1 MDGQSTGTENLTVN
15 DMVRMLSQGRSFAA
29 LLLTLLIAAPA
40 LAAQQV
46 GTIEGTVR
54 ATGNSA
60 PLSDVAVFVQGTT
73 RGAMTDAQGRFR
85 ILAVPSGDRVVM
97 AQLIGRA
104 RGSQPVHVGADSTA
118 QIDFSLAEVAA
129 VIAPTVVSATRE
141 VQRRT
146 DQSTTI
152 DVLEGAAIREVRAAH
167 PSGIMQRLPGVH
179 ATQLSG
185 EGLSMAIRQPITTK
199 PMYLYLE
206 DGVPTRST
214 GFFNHNALYEVN
226 LPQSGGL
233 EVLKGPGTA
242 MYGSDAIGG
251 VVNVLTRAAP
261 VAPTLDATVEGGT
274 FGYARM
280 LATGGFTK
288 GTNGLRADL
297 NLTRADGWR
306 DDGGFKRQS
315 ATVRWDGAFGGFTTK
330 TVLAGANINQSEAA
344 SLTQAQFD
352 TREEINPSPIA
363 YRKVQALRYSTQI
376 EKDNGKSLFSLTPYA
391 RHNVLDIMPSWQ
403 LTFNQQIW
411 DTRNN
416 SVGMLAKYRRDF
428 DPMRTRVIV
437 GADLDYSPGSF
448 LANKITSTPTGGIY
462 TSYTTGEKQYD
473 YDVTYRQASPYI
485 HTEFSPV
492 SRLRVDA
499 GVRYDASGYVYDTK
513 LDPIS
518 TGRWRRPA
526 DTTVNYTRLSPK
538 VGATLDLTRS
548 VNLYASYR
556 EGFRAPGQSQLFQQG
571 SNTASTVGLK
581 PVTARSAEGGARGQ
595 LGGRFIYSASVY
607 DMHIQNDILTIL
619 DAQGAQTT
627 SNAGETRHRG
637 VELSAGAMLT
647 SELRFDAAYSTS
659 KQTYEEWT
667 IPVSGKNVSYAG
679 KTIETSPHTL
689 ANLLLTYTPNVLNG
703 GRFAVEWS
711 KTGRYYGDPE
721 NTQTYEGFDLWALH
735 GNYMI
740 RNLGEFFVRVTN
752 LTNEKYAEVATYNAF
767 NKWQYTP
774 GTPRSVFAGLRY
786 NWQK

>member
-1 MDGQSTGTENLTVN
+1 MKR
-15 DMVRMLSQGRSFAA
+15 MVSQARRFYPAVMMVLLAA
-29 LLLTLLIAAPA
+29 SP
-40 LAAQQV
+40 LAAQDA
-46 GTIEGTVR
+46 GRIEGTVR
-54 ATGNSA
+54 ATRSGA
-60 PLSDVAVFVQGTT
+60 PLSDVTVFVQGTT
-73 RGAMTDAQGRFR
+73 RGGVTDEQGRFR
-85 ILAVPSGDRVVM
+85 ILAVPPGDRVVM

-104 RGSQPVHVGADSTA
+104 RGTQTVHVAADSVA
-118 QIDFSLAEVAA
+118 RVEFSLTEVAA

-141 VQRRT
+141 LQRRT

-152 DVLEGAAIREVRAAH
+152 DALDGAAIREVRAAH

-261 VAPTLDATVEGGT
+261 LTPTLDATMEGGT
-274 FGYARM
+274 FGYARL

-288 GTNGLRADL
+288 GTNGVRADL
-297 NLTRADGWR
+297 NVTRSDGWR
-306 DDGGFKRQS
+306 DEGGFKRQS
-315 ATVRWDGAFGGFTTK
+315 ATVRWDGALGGFTTK
-330 TVLAGANINQSEAA
+330 TVIAGSNIDQSEAA

-352 TREEINPSPIA
+352 TRQEINPSPIA
-363 YRKVQALRYSTQI
+363 YRTVQALRLSTAI
-376 EKDNGKSLFSLTPYA
+376 EKDNGRSLISLTPYA

-416 SVGMLAKYRRDF
+416 SVGMLMKYRRDF

-437 GADLDYSPGSF
+437 GADVDYSPGSF
-448 LANKITSTPTGGIY
+448 VANKITSTPTGGIY
-462 TSYTTGEKQYD
+462 TTYTTGEKQYD

-485 HTEFSPV
+485 HTEVSPA
-492 SRLRVDA
+492 SRLRLDA

-513 LDPIS
+513 LDPIA

-538 VGATLDLTRS
+538 VGATLDLSRN

-581 PVTARSAEGGARGQ
+581 PVTAKSLEGGVRGQ
-595 LGGRFIYSASVY
+595 MAGRFIYSMSVY

-637 VELSAGAMLT
+637 VELGAGAMIT
-647 SELRFDAAYSTS
+647 SELRLDAAYSTS

-679 KTIETSPHTL
+679 KTIETAPHTL
-689 ANLLLTYTPNVLNG
+689 ANLLLSYSPNVLNG
-703 GRFAVEWS
+703 GRLAVEWS
-711 KTGRYYGDPE
+711 KTGSYYGDPE
-721 NTQTYEGFDLWALH
+721 NTQTYEGFDLFSLH

-740 RNLGEFFVRVTN
+740 RNIGELFVRVTN
-752 LTNEKYAEVATYNAF
+752 VTNEKYAEVATYNAF

-774 GTPRSVFAGLRY
+774 GTPRSVFAGLRS
-786 NWQK
+786 NWQR

>member
-1 MDGQSTGTENLTVN
+1 LSSGWGTV
-15 DMVRMLSQGRSFAA
+15 AA
-29 LLLTLLIAAPA
+29 VAVVLLAAPR
-40 LAAQQV
+40 LEAQEV
-46 GTIEGTVR
+46 GTIQGTVR
-54 ATGNSA
+54 AAGSGT
-60 PLSDVAVFVQGTT
+60 PLGDVTVAVQGTT

-85 ILAVPSGDRVVM
+85 IVAVPVGERNVF
-97 AQLIGRA
+97 AQVIGRA
-104 RGSQPVHVGADSTA
+104 RAVQAIHVAVDTVA
-118 QIDFSLAEVAA
+118 QAEFSLTEVAA
-129 VIAPTVVSATRE
+129 VIAPMVVSATRE

-152 DVLEGAAIREVRAAH
+152 DALEGAAIREVRAAH

-251 VVNVLTRAAP
+251 VVNVLTRPAP
-261 VAPTLDATVEGGT
+261 VTPTLDATVEGGQ
-274 FGYARM
+274 FGYARL
-280 LATGGFTK
+280 LATGGFTS
-288 GTNGLRADL
+288 GANGIRADV
-297 NLTRADGWR
+297 NVTRSDGWR
-306 DDGGFKRQS
+306 DEGGFKRQS
-315 ATVRWDGAFGGFTTK
+315 GTIRWDGAFAGFTTK
-330 TVLAGANINQSEAA
+330 TVLAGSNIDQSEAA

-352 TREEINPSPIA
+352 TRQETNPSPIA
-363 YRKVQALRYSTQI
+363 YRKVQALRFSTAI
-376 EKDNGKSLFSLTPYA
+376 EKDNGRSLLSLTPYA

-416 SVGMLAKYRRDF
+416 SAGILAKYRRDF

-448 LANKITSTPTGGIY
+448 VAHKITSTATGGIFQ
-462 TSYTTGEKQYD
+462 TYTTGEKQYD
-473 YDVTYRQASPYI
+473 YDVTYRQASPYV
-485 HTEFSPV
+485 HTELSPIH
-492 SRLRVDA
+492 RLRLDA

-513 LDPIS
+513 LDPIAS
-518 TGRWRRPA
+518 GRWRRPA

-538 VGATLDLTRS
+538 LGATYDVSRS
-548 VNLYASYR
+548 LNLFASYR

-571 SNTASTVGLK
+571 SNTASTVSLR
-581 PVTARSAEGGARGQ
+581 PVTAKSLEGGTRGQ
-595 LGGRFIYSASVY
+595 IDGRFIYSVSVY

-647 SELRFDAAYSTS
+647 SQLRFDAAYSTS

-667 IPVSGKNVSYAG
+667 IPVSGTNVSYAG
-679 KTIETSPHTL
+679 KTIETAPHTL
-689 ANLLLTYTPNVLNG
+689 TNLLVTYSPNVLNG
-703 GRFAVEWS
+703 GRLAAEWS
-711 KTGRYYGDPE
+711 MTGRYYADPE
-721 NTQTYEGFDLWALH
+721 NTQTYDGFDLVTLH

-740 RNLGEFFVRVTN
+740 RNLGELFVRVTN
-752 LTNEKYAEVATYNAF
+752 VTNEKYAEVATYNAF

>member
-1 MDGQSTGTENLTVN
+1 MK
-15 DMVRMLSQGRSFAA
+15 RMLSQAS
-29 LLLTLLIAAPA
+29 LLLLLAAPT
-40 LAAQQV
+40 LAAQET

-54 ATGNSA
+54 ATGSGA

-73 RGAMTDAQGRFR
+73 RGAMTDAQGKFR
-85 ILAVPSGDRVVM
+85 ILAVPPGDRVVM
-97 AQLIGRA
+97 AQRIGRA
-104 RGSQPVHVGADSTA
+104 RATETVHVAADSLA
-118 QIDFSLAEVAA
+118 RVDFSLTEVAA

-152 DVLEGAAIREVRAAH
+152 DVLEGASIREVRAAH

-251 VVNVLTRAAP
+251 VVNVLTRPAP
-261 VAPTLDATVEGGT
+261 VTPTLDATVEGGNY
-274 FGYARM
+274 GYARM
-280 LATGGFTK
+280 LATAGFTK
-288 GTNGLRADL
+288 GANGLRADL
-297 NLTRADGWR
+297 NLTRSDGWR
-306 DDGGFKRQS
+306 DEGGFKRQS
-315 ATVRWDGAFGGFTTK
+315 ATIRWDGAIGGFTTK
-330 TVLAGANINQSEAA
+330 TVLAGANIDQSEAGA
-344 SLTQAQFD
+344 LTQAQFD
-352 TREEINPSPIA
+352 TRQEINPSPIA

-376 EKDNGKSLFSLTPYA
+376 EKDNGRSLFSLTPYA

-416 SVGMLAKYRRDF
+416 SVGLLAKYRRDF

-437 GADLDYSPGSF
+437 GADLDFSPGSF
-448 LANKITSTPTGGIY
+448 VANKITSTPAGGVY
-462 TSYTTGEKQYD
+462 TTYTTGEKQYD

-492 SRLRVDA
+492 RRLRLDA

-513 LDPIS
+513 LDPIA

-526 DTTVNYTRLSPK
+526 DTTVSYTRVSPK
-538 VGATLDLTRS
+538 LGATLDLTRN

-556 EGFRAPGQSQLFQQG
+556 EGFRAPGQNQLFQQG
-571 SNTASTVGLK
+571 SNAASTVGLK
-581 PVTARSAEGGARGQ
+581 PVTAKSFEGGARGQ
-595 LGGRFIYSASVY
+595 FAGRFIYSMSIY
-607 DMHIQNDILTIL
+607 DMHIENDILTIL

-637 VELSAGAMLT
+637 VELSAGTMLT
-647 SELRFDAAYSTS
+647 SQLRFDAAYSTS

-679 KTIETSPHTL
+679 KTIETAPHTL
-689 ANLLLTYTPNVLNG
+689 ANLLLTYSPNVLNG

-711 KTGRYYGDPE
+711 KTGSYYADPE
-721 NTQTYEGFDLWALH
+721 NTQTYEGFDLLTLH

-740 RNLGEFFVRVTN
+740 RNLGELFVRVTN

>member
-1 MDGQSTGTENLTVN
+1 MNRT
-15 DMVRMLSQGRSFAA
+15 LSFGRGIAAAVA
-29 LLLTLLIAAPA
+29 LLLSASA
-40 LAAQQV
+40 LGAQDA

-54 ATGNSA
+54 ATGSGA
-60 PLSDVAVFVQGTT
+60 PLSDVVVMVQGTT
-73 RGAMTDAQGRFR
+73 RGSMTDAQGKFR
-85 ILAVPSGDRVVM
+85 IAAVPAGDRVVLT
-97 AQLIGRA
+97 QIIGRE
-104 RGSQPVHVGADSTA
+104 RGSQAVRVTADSVTRVE
-118 QIDFSLAEVAA
+118 FSLAEVAA

-146 DQSTTI
+146 DQSSTI
-152 DVLEGAAIREVRAAH
+152 DVLDGSSIREVRAAH
-167 PSGIMQRLPGVH
+167 PAGIMQRLPGVH

-261 VAPTLDATVEGGT
+261 VTPTLDATVEGGQ
-274 FGYARM
+274 FGYARV

-288 GTNGLRADL
+288 GVNGVRADL
-297 NLTRADGWR
+297 NVTRSDGWR
-306 DDGGFKRQS
+306 DEGGFKRQS
-315 ATVRWDGAFGGFTTK
+315 GTIRWDGAFGGFTTK
-330 TVLAGANINQSEAA
+330 TVLAGSNIDQSEAA

-352 TREEINPSPIA
+352 TRQEINPSPIA
-363 YRKVQALRYSTQI
+363 YRRVQALRFSTAV
-376 EKDNGKSLFSLTPYA
+376 EKDNGRSLLSLTPYA
-391 RHNVLDIMPSWQ
+391 RHNVLEIMPSWQ
-403 LTFNQQIW
+403 LTFNQQTW

-416 SVGMLAKYRRDF
+416 SVGMLAKYRYDF

-448 LANKITSTPTGGIY
+448 VANRITATASNGIFSTY
-462 TSYTTGEKQYD
+462 STGEKQYE
-473 YDVTYRQASPYI
+473 YDVTYRQASPYL
-485 HTEFSPV
+485 HTEFSPIR
-492 SRLRVDA
+492 RLRLDA

-513 LDPIS
+513 LDPIQ

-538 VGATLDLTRS
+538 LGATYDVARGLN
-548 VNLYASYR
+548 VFASYR
-556 EGFRAPGQSQLFQQG
+556 EGFRAPGQSQLFQQN
-571 SNTASTVGLK
+571 SNVQSTVGLK
-581 PVTARSAEGGARGQ
+581 PVTAKSLEGGMRGQ
-595 LGGRFIYSASVY
+595 VAGRFIYSMSVY

-619 DAQGAQTT
+619 DAQGSQST

-637 VELSAGAMLT
+637 VELSAGTMLT
-647 SELRFDAAYSTS
+647 SQLRFDAAYSTS
-659 KQTYEEWT
+659 KQTYEEWV

-679 KTIETSPHTL
+679 NTIETAPHTL
-689 ANLLLTYTPNVLNG
+689 TNLLLSYSPTLLNG
-703 GRFAVEWS
+703 GRVAAEWS
-711 KTGRYYGDPE
+711 QTGKYYGDPE
-721 NTQTYEGFDLWALH
+721 NTQSYDGFDVVTLH

-752 LTNEKYAEVATYNAF
+752 VTNEKYAEVATYNAF

>member
-1 MDGQSTGTENLTVN
+1 MTRNSFFGRGIGTAV
-15 DMVRMLSQGRSFAA
+15 VAML
-29 LLLTLLIAAPA
+29 
-40 LAAQQV
+40 LAASTVHAQDA

-54 ATGNSA
+54 ATGSGA
-60 PLSDVAVFVQGTT
+60 PLSDVVVSVQGTT

-85 ILAVPSGDRVVM
+85 IVAVPTGERVVM
-97 AQLIGRA
+97 AQLVGRD
-104 RGSQPVHVGADSTA
+104 RGALTIRVTADSTA
-118 QIDFSLAEVAA
+118 RADFSLTEVAA

-146 DQSTTI
+146 DQSSTI

-167 PSGIMQRLPGVH
+167 PSGILQRLPGVH

-242 MYGSDAIGG
+242 LYGSDAIGG

-261 VAPTLDATVEGGT
+261 VTPTLDATVEGGT
-274 FGYARM
+274 YGYARV

-288 GTNGLRADL
+288 GVNGVRADL
-297 NLTRADGWR
+297 NVTRSDGWR
-306 DDGGFKRQS
+306 DEAQYERQS
-315 ATVRWDGAFGGFTTK
+315 GTIRWDGAFGAFTTK
-330 TVLAGANINQSEAA
+330 TVLAGSNIDQAEGGA
-344 SLTQAQFD
+344 LTQAQFD
-352 TREEINPSPIA
+352 ARPEINPTPIA
-363 YRKVQALRYSTQI
+363 FRKVQALRFSTAI
-376 EKDNGKSLFSLTPYA
+376 EKDNGRSLLSLTPYA
-391 RHNVLDIMPSWQ
+391 RHNVLEIMPYWQ

-416 SVGMLAKYRRDF
+416 SVGFLAKYRYDF
-428 DPMRTRVIV
+428 APMRTRVIV
-437 GADLDYSPGSF
+437 GADVDYSPGTF
-448 LANKITSTPTGGIY
+448 VANRITSAASGGIFSQF
-462 TSYTTGEKQYD
+462 TSGEKQYD
-473 YDVTYRQASPYI
+473 YEVTYRQASPYV
-485 HTEFSPV
+485 HTEFSPIR
-492 SRLRVDA
+492 RLRLDA

-513 LDPIS
+513 LDPLV

-538 VGATLDLTRS
+538 LGATYDVGRGL
-548 VNLYASYR
+548 NLFASYR
-556 EGFRAPGQSQLFQQG
+556 EGFRAPGQNQLFQQN
-571 SNTASTVGLK
+571 SNVQSTVGLK
-581 PVTARSAEGGARGQ
+581 PVTAKSLEGGTRGQ
-595 LGGRFIYSASVY
+595 VAGRLIYSLSVY
-607 DMHIQNDILTIL
+607 DMRLQNDILSIL
-619 DAQGAQTT
+619 DAQGAQST

-637 VELSAGAMLT
+637 VEVSAGAMLL
-647 SELRFDAAYSTS
+647 SNVRFDAAYSTS
-659 KQTYEEWT
+659 KQTYVEWV
-667 IPVSGKNVSYAG
+667 IPVGGQNVSYAG
-679 KTIETSPHTL
+679 KTIETAPHTL
-689 ANLLLTYTPNVLNG
+689 ANLLLTYTPNLLNG
-703 GRFAVEWS
+703 GRVAAEWS
-711 KTGRYYGDPE
+711 KTGQYYADPE
-721 NTQTYEGFDLWALH
+721 NTQVYDGFDVVTLH

-752 LTNEKYAEVATYNAF
+752 VTNEKYSEVATYNAF

>member
-1 MDGQSTGTENLTVN
+1 MKRRLSSGWGTV
-15 DMVRMLSQGRSFAA
+15 AA
-29 LLLTLLIAAPA
+29 VAVVLLAAPR
-40 LAAQQV
+40 LEAQEV
-46 GTIEGTVR
+46 GTIQGTVR
-54 ATGNSA
+54 AAGSGT
-60 PLSDVAVFVQGTT
+60 PLGDVTVAVQGTT

-85 ILAVPSGDRVVM
+85 IVAVPVGERNVI
-97 AQLIGRA
+97 AQVIGRA
-104 RGSQPVHVGADSTA
+104 RAVQAIHVAVDTVA
-118 QIDFSLAEVAA
+118 QAEFSLTEVAA
-129 VIAPTVVSATRE
+129 VIAPMVVSATRE

-152 DVLEGAAIREVRAAH
+152 DALEGAAIREVRAAH

-242 MYGSDAIGG
+242 LYGSDAIGG
-251 VVNVLTRAAP
+251 VVNVLTRPAP
-261 VAPTLDATVEGGT
+261 VTPTLDATVEGGQ
-274 FGYARM
+274 FGYARL
-280 LATGGFTK
+280 LATGGFTS
-288 GTNGLRADL
+288 GANGVRADV
-297 NLTRADGWR
+297 NVTRSDGWR
-306 DDGGFKRQS
+306 DEGGFTRQS
-315 ATVRWDGAFGGFTTK
+315 GTIRWDGAFAGFTTK
-330 TVLAGANINQSEAA
+330 TVLAGSNIDQSEAA

-352 TREEINPSPIA
+352 TRQETNPSPIA
-363 YRKVQALRYSTQI
+363 YRKVQALRFSTAI
-376 EKDNGKSLFSLTPYA
+376 EKDNGRSLLSLTPYA

-416 SVGMLAKYRRDF
+416 SAGILAKYRRDF

-448 LANKITSTPTGGIY
+448 VAHKITSTVTGGIFQ
-462 TSYTTGEKQYD
+462 TYTTGEKQYD
-473 YDVTYRQASPYI
+473 YDVTYRQASPYV
-485 HTEFSPV
+485 HTELSPIH
-492 SRLRVDA
+492 RLRLDA

-513 LDPIS
+513 LDPIAS
-518 TGRWRRPA
+518 GRWRRPA

-538 VGATLDLTRS
+538 LGATYDVSRS
-548 VNLYASYR
+548 LNLFASYR

-571 SNTASTVGLK
+571 SNTASTVSLR
-581 PVTARSAEGGARGQ
+581 PVTAKSLEGGTRGQ
-595 LGGRFIYSASVY
+595 IDGRFIYSVSVY

-647 SELRFDAAYSTS
+647 SQLRFDAAYSTS

-667 IPVSGKNVSYAG
+667 IPVSGTNVSYAG
-679 KTIETSPHTL
+679 KTIETAPHTL
-689 ANLLLTYTPNVLNG
+689 TNLLVTYSPNVLNG
-703 GRFAVEWS
+703 GRLAAEWS
-711 KTGRYYGDPE
+711 MTGRYYADPE
-721 NTQTYEGFDLWALH
+721 NTQTYDGFDLVTLH

-740 RNLGEFFVRVTN
+740 RNLGELFVRVTN
-752 LTNEKYAEVATYNAF
+752 VTNEKYAEVATYNAF

>member
-1 MDGQSTGTENLTVN
+1 MG
-15 DMVRMLSQGRSFAA
+15 AA
-29 LLLTLLIAAPA
+29 LVALALAAPA
-40 LAAQQV
+40 TYAQDA

-54 ATGNSA
+54 ATGSGA
-60 PLSDVAVFVQGTT
+60 PLSDVVVSVQGTT
-73 RGAMTDAQGRFR
+73 RGAMTDPQGRYR
-85 ILAVPSGDRVVM
+85 IVGVPVGERIVR
-97 AQLIGRA
+97 AQLVGRD
-104 RGSQPVHVGADSTA
+104 RGAQTVKVVADSVTHA
-118 QIDFSLAEVAA
+118 DFSLTEVAA
-129 VIAPTVVSATRE
+129 VIAPSVVSATRE

-146 DQSTTI
+146 DQSATI
-152 DVLEGAAIREVRAAH
+152 DVLDGAAIREVRAAH

-242 MYGSDAIGG
+242 LYGSDAIGG

-261 VAPTLDATVEGGT
+261 VTPTLDATAEGGQ
-274 FGYARM
+274 FGYARL

-288 GTNGLRADL
+288 GVNGVRADL
-297 NLTRADGWR
+297 NVTRSDGWR

-315 ATVRWDGAFGGFTTK
+315 GTIRWDGAASGFTTK
-330 TVLAGANINQSEAA
+330 TVIAGSNIDQSEAA
-344 SLTQAQFD
+344 ALSQAQFD
-352 TREEINPSPIA
+352 ARPEINPSPIA
-363 YRKVQALRYSTQI
+363 YRKVQALRVSSAI
-376 EKDNGKSLFSLTPYA
+376 EKDDGRSLLSLTPYA
-391 RHNVLDIMPSWQ
+391 RHNVLEIMPSWQ

-416 SVGMLAKYRRDF
+416 SVGLLAKYRRDF
-428 DPMRTRVIV
+428 APLRTRVIV

-448 LANKITSTPTGGIY
+448 VANKITSAANSGIFATY
-462 TSYTTGEKQYD
+462 SVGEKQYD
-473 YDVTYRQASPYI
+473 YDVTYRQASPYL
-485 HTEFSPV
+485 HLEFSPIG
-492 SRLRVDA
+492 RLRLDA
-499 GVRYDASGYVYDTK
+499 GMRYDVSGYVYDSK
-513 LDPIS
+513 LDPLA

-538 VGATLDLTRS
+538 VGATYDLSRN
-548 VNLYASYR
+548 VNLFASYR
-556 EGFRAPGQSQLFQQG
+556 EGFRAPGQNQLFQQG
-571 SNTASTVGLK
+571 SNANSTVGLK
-581 PVTARSAEGGARGQ
+581 PVTAKSTEGGVRGQ
-595 LGGRFIYSASVY
+595 VAGRLIYSLSVY
-607 DMHIQNDILTIL
+607 DMRIQNDILSIL

-637 VELSAGAMLT
+637 VEVSAGTMLT
-647 SELRFDAAYSTS
+647 SQLRLDAAYSSS
-659 KQTYEEWT
+659 KQTYEEWV
-667 IPVSGKNVSYAG
+667 IPVAGRNVSYAG
-679 KTIETSPHTL
+679 KTIETAPHTL
-689 ANLLLTYTPNVLNG
+689 ANLLLTYSPMVLNG
-703 GRFAVEWS
+703 GRVAVEWS
-711 KTGRYYGDPE
+711 QTGKYYGDPE
-721 NTQTYEGFDLWALH
+721 NTQTYDGFDVLTLH

-740 RNLGEFFVRVTN
+740 RNIGEFFVRVTN
-752 LTNEKYAEVATYNAF
+752 VTNEKYAEVATYNAF

>member
-1 MDGQSTGTENLTVN
+1 MK
-15 DMVRMLSQGRSFAA
+15 RMLSQAS
-29 LLLTLLIAAPA
+29 LLLLLAAPA
-40 LAAQQV
+40 LAAQET

-54 ATGNSA
+54 ATGSGA

-73 RGAMTDAQGRFR
+73 RGAMTDVQGKFR
-85 ILAVPSGDRVVM
+85 ILAVPPGDRVVM
-97 AQLIGRA
+97 AQRIGRA
-104 RGSQPVHVGADSTA
+104 RGTETVHVAADSLA
-118 QIDFSLAEVAA
+118 RVDFSLTEVAA

-152 DVLEGAAIREVRAAH
+152 DVLEGASIREVRAAH

-251 VVNVLTRAAP
+251 VVNVLTRPAP
-261 VAPTLDATVEGGT
+261 VTPTLDATVEGGNY
-274 FGYARM
+274 GYARM
-280 LATGGFTK
+280 LATAGFTK
-288 GTNGLRADL
+288 GANGLRADL
-297 NLTRADGWR
+297 NLTRSDGWR
-306 DDGGFKRQS
+306 DEGGFKRQS
-315 ATVRWDGAFGGFTTK
+315 ATIRWDGAIGGFTTK
-330 TVLAGANINQSEAA
+330 TVLAGANIDQSEAGA
-344 SLTQAQFD
+344 LTQAQFD
-352 TREEINPSPIA
+352 TRQEINPSPIA

-376 EKDNGKSLFSLTPYA
+376 EKDNGRSLFSLTPYA

-416 SVGMLAKYRRDF
+416 SVGLLAKYRRDF

-437 GADLDYSPGSF
+437 GADLDFSPGSF
-448 LANKITSTPTGGIY
+448 VANKITSTPAGGVY
-462 TSYTTGEKQYD
+462 TTYTTGEKQYD

-492 SRLRVDA
+492 RRLRLDA

-513 LDPIS
+513 LDPIA

-526 DTTVNYTRLSPK
+526 DTTVSYTRVSPK
-538 VGATLDLTRS
+538 LGATLDLTRN

-556 EGFRAPGQSQLFQQG
+556 EGFRAPGQNQLFQQG
-571 SNTASTVGLK
+571 SNAASTVGLK
-581 PVTARSAEGGARGQ
+581 PVTAKSFEGGARGQ
-595 LGGRFIYSASVY
+595 FAGRFIYSMSIY
-607 DMHIQNDILTIL
+607 DMHIENDILTIL

-637 VELSAGAMLT
+637 VELSAGTMLT
-647 SELRFDAAYSTS
+647 SQLRFDAAYSTS

-679 KTIETSPHTL
+679 KTIETAPHTL
-689 ANLLLTYTPNVLNG
+689 ANLLLTYSPNVLNG

-711 KTGRYYGDPE
+711 KTGSYYADPE
-721 NTQTYEGFDLWALH
+721 NTQTYEGFDLLTLH

-740 RNLGEFFVRVTN
+740 RNLGELFVRVTN

>member
-1 MDGQSTGTENLTVN
+1 MN
-15 DMVRMLSQGRSFAA
+15 RILSLGRGFIAA
-29 LLLTLLIAAPA
+29 ATLLLSASVLR
-40 LAAQQV
+40 AQDV

-54 ATGNSA
+54 AAGSGA
-60 PLSDVAVFVQGTT
+60 PLSDVVVLVQGTT
-73 RGAMTDAQGRFR
+73 RGSLTDAQGKFR
-85 ILAVPSGDRVVM
+85 IAAVPTGDRVVLT
-97 AQLIGRA
+97 QLIGRA
-104 RGSQPVHVGADSTA
+104 RGSQPVRVTADSVA
-118 QIDFSLAEVAA
+118 RLEFSLAEVAA

-146 DQSTTI
+146 DQSATI
-152 DVLEGAAIREVRAAH
+152 DVLDGSSIREVRAAH

-242 MYGSDAIGG
+242 LYGSDAIGG

-261 VAPTLDATVEGGT
+261 VTPTFDATVEGGQ
-274 FGYARM
+274 FGYARI

-288 GTNGLRADL
+288 GVNGVRADL
-297 NLTRADGWR
+297 NVTRSDGWR
-306 DDGGFKRQS
+306 DEGGFKRQS
-315 ATVRWDGAFGGFTTK
+315 GTIRWDGAFSGFTTK
-330 TVLAGANINQSEAA
+330 TLLAGSNIDQSEAA

-352 TREEINPSPIA
+352 TRQEINPSPIA
-363 YRKVQALRYSTQI
+363 YRRVQALRFSSAI
-376 EKDNGKSLFSLTPYA
+376 EKDNGRSLLSLTPYA
-391 RHNVLDIMPSWQ
+391 RHNVLEIMPSWQ
-403 LTFNQQIW
+403 LTFNQQTW

-416 SVGMLAKYRRDF
+416 SVGMLAKYRYDF

-448 LANKITSTPTGGIY
+448 VANKITSTATNGVFG
-462 TSYTTGEKQYD
+462 TYTTGEKQYD
-473 YDVTYRQASPYI
+473 YDVTYRQASPYL

-492 SRLRVDA
+492 GRLRLDA
-499 GVRYDASGYVYDTK
+499 GVRYDVSGYEYDTK
-513 LDPIS
+513 LDPIQ

-538 VGATLDLTRS
+538 FGATLDVARS
-548 VNLYASYR
+548 VNLFASYR

-571 SNTASTVGLK
+571 SNVRSTVSLK
-581 PVTARSAEGGARGQ
+581 PVTAKSLEGGARGQ
-595 LGGRFIYSASVY
+595 VAGRFMYSMSVY
-607 DMHIQNDILTIL
+607 DMHIQNDILSIL

-637 VELSAGAMLT
+637 VELSAGTMIT
-647 SELRFDAAYSTS
+647 SQLRFDAAYSTS
-659 KQTYEEWT
+659 KQTYEEWV
-667 IPVSGKNVSYAG
+667 IPVAGKNVSYAG
-679 KTIETSPHTL
+679 NTIETAPHTL
-689 ANLLLTYTPNVLNG
+689 ANLLLSYSPNVLNG
-703 GRFAVEWS
+703 GRVAAEWS
-711 KTGRYYGDPE
+711 VTGKYYGDPE
-721 NTQTYEGFDLWALH
+721 NTQSYEGFDLFTLH
-735 GNYMI
+735 GNYVI
-740 RNLGEFFVRVTN
+740 RNLGEIFVRVTN
-752 LTNEKYAEVATYNAF
+752 VTNEKYAEVATYNAF

-786 NWQK
+786 SWQR

>member
-1 MDGQSTGTENLTVN
+1 MI
-15 DMVRMLSQGRSFAA
+15 RMLSAGRNVMAA
-29 LLLTLLIAAPA
+29 LGALLFSAAS
-40 LAAQQV
+40 LSAQDA

-54 ATGNSA
+54 ATGNGA
-60 PLSDVAVFVQGTT
+60 PLADVVVLVQGTT
-73 RGAMTDAQGRFR
+73 RGAMTDAQGKFR
-85 ILAVPSGDRVVM
+85 IAAVPAGDRVVVTQM
-97 AQLIGRA
+97 IGRE
-104 RGSQPVHVGADSTA
+104 RGSQNVRVGADSVA
-118 QIDFSLAEVAA
+118 RVEFSLAEVAA

-146 DQSTTI
+146 DQSATI
-152 DVLEGAAIREVRAAH
+152 DVLEGASIREVRAAH

-206 DGVPTRST
+206 DGIPTRST

-261 VAPTLDATVEGGT
+261 VTPTLDATIEGGQ

-288 GTNGLRADL
+288 GVNGIRADL
-297 NLTRADGWR
+297 NITRADGWR

-315 ATVRWDGAFGGFTTK
+315 GTIRWDGAFSGFTTR
-330 TVLAGANINQSEAA
+330 TVLAGSNIDQSEAGA
-344 SLTQAQFD
+344 LTQAQFD
-352 TREEINPSPIA
+352 SRQEINPSPIA
-363 YRKVQALRYSTQI
+363 YRRVQALRLSSAI
-376 EKDNGKSLFSLTPYA
+376 EKDNGKSLISLTPYV
-391 RHNVLDIMPSWQ
+391 RHNVLEIMPSWQ

-437 GADLDYSPGSF
+437 GADLDLSPGSF
-448 LANKITSTPTGGIY
+448 VANKITSTASNGVFGT
-462 TSYTTGEKQYD
+462 YTTGEKQYD
-473 YDVTYRQASPYI
+473 YDVTYRQASPYV
-485 HTEFSPV
+485 HTEFSPIG
-492 SRLRVDA
+492 RLRFDA
-499 GVRYDASGYVYDTK
+499 GVRYDASGYKYSTQ
-513 LDPIS
+513 LDPIQ

-538 VGATLDLTRS
+538 FGATFDVTRGL
-548 VNLYASYR
+548 NLFASYR

-571 SNTASTVGLK
+571 SNVQSTVGLK
-581 PVTARSAEGGARGQ
+581 PVTAKSLEGGTRGQ
-595 LGGRFIYSASVY
+595 VAGRFLYSVSIY

-637 VELSAGAMLT
+637 VEVSAGTMIT
-647 SELRFDAAYSTS
+647 SQLRFDAAYSTS

-667 IPVSGKNVSYAG
+667 IPVAGKNVSYAG
-679 KTIETSPHTL
+679 HTIETAPHTL
-689 ANLLLTYTPNVLNG
+689 TNLLLTYSPNVLNG
-703 GRFAVEWS
+703 GRVAVEWS
-711 KTGRYYGDPE
+711 KTGQYYGDPE
-721 NTQTYEGFDLWALH
+721 NTQTYEGFDVFALH

-740 RNLGEFFVRVTN
+740 RNIGEFFVRVTN

>member
-1 MDGQSTGTENLTVN
+1 MAREHSTVN
-15 DMVRMLSQGRSFAA
+15 QKVNYANRTSLLGGRI
-29 LLLTLLIAAPA
+29 IAA
-40 LAAQQV
+40 LAALVLFAPVASAQDV

-54 ATGNSA
+54 ATGSGA
-60 PLSDVAVFVQGTT
+60 PLSDVVVAVQGTT
-73 RGAMTDAQGRFR
+73 RGAMTDARGKYR
-85 ILAVPSGDRVVM
+85 IAAVPAGERIVL
-97 AQLIGRA
+97 AQLIGRD
-104 RGSQPVHVGADSTA
+104 RGAQTVRVTADSVT
-118 QIDFSLAEVAA
+118 QVEFSLTEVAA

-146 DQSTTI
+146 DQSATI

-242 MYGSDAIGG
+242 LYGSDAIGG

-261 VAPTLDATVEGGT
+261 VAPSIDATLEGGQ
-274 FGYARM
+274 FGYARL

-288 GTNGLRADL
+288 GVNGLRADL
-297 NLTRADGWR
+297 NVTRSDGWR
-306 DDGGFKRQS
+306 DEGGFERQS
-315 ATVRWDGAFGGFTTK
+315 ATVRWDAAFSGFTTK
-330 TVLAGANINQSEAA
+330 TVLAGSNIDQSEAA
-344 SLTQAQFD
+344 ALSQAQFD
-352 TREEINPSPIA
+352 TRHEINPSPIA
-363 YRKVQALRYSTQI
+363 YRQVQALRISSAI
-376 EKDNGKSLFSLTPYA
+376 EKDNGKSLISLTPYA
-391 RHNVLDIMPSWQ
+391 RHNVLEIMPSWQ
-403 LTFNQQIW
+403 LTFNQQTW

-416 SVGMLAKYRRDF
+416 SVGMLAKYRYDF

-448 LANKITSTPTGGIY
+448 VANRIASTASNGIFS
-462 TSYTTGEKQYD
+462 TYTTGEKQYD
-473 YDVTYRQASPYI
+473 YDVTYRQASPYL
-485 HTEFSPV
+485 HTEFSPIG
-492 SRLRVDA
+492 RLRLDA

-513 LDPIS
+513 LDPIQ

-526 DTTVNYTRLSPK
+526 DTTVNYARLSPK
-538 VGATLDLTRS
+538 FGATLDVVGGL
-548 VNLYASYR
+548 NLFGSYR

-571 SNTASTVGLK
+571 SNVVSTVGLE
-581 PVTARSAEGGARGQ
+581 PVTAKSLEGGARGQ
-595 LGGRFIYSASVY
+595 LAGRFIYSLSVY
-607 DMHIQNDILTIL
+607 DMRIENDILTVL

-637 VELSAGAMLT
+637 VEVSAGTMIT
-647 SELRFDAAYSTS
+647 SQLRFDAAYSSS
-659 KQTYEEWT
+659 KQSYVEWV
-667 IPVSGKNVSYAG
+667 IPVSGRNVSYAG
-679 KTIETSPHTL
+679 KTIEVAPHTL
-689 ANLLLTYTPNVLNG
+689 ANLLLTYSPNVLNG
-703 GRFAVEWS
+703 GRIAAEWS
-711 KTGRYYGDPE
+711 MTGKYYGDPE
-721 NTQTYEGFDLWALH
+721 NTQTYDGFDVFTLH

-740 RNLGEFFVRVTN
+740 RNLGEFFIRVTN
-752 LTNEKYAEVATYNAF
+752 VTDEKYAEVATYNAF
-767 NKWQYTP
+767 NRWQYTP

-786 NWQK
+786 NWQR

>member
-1 MDGQSTGTENLTVN
+1 MHRTFL
-15 DMVRMLSQGRSFAA
+15 A
-29 LLLTLLIAAPA
+29 LVGLTLIVVNASA
-40 LAAQQV
+40 LSAQDV

-54 ATGNSA
+54 AMGSGT
-60 PLSDVAVFVQGTT
+60 PLSDVVVAVQGTT
-73 RGAMTDAQGRFR
+73 RGAMTDAQGKYR
-85 ILAVPSGDRVVM
+85 IAAVPAGERVVM
-97 AQLIGRA
+97 AQLVGRD
-104 RGSQPVHVGADSTA
+104 RGAQTIRVVADSAT
-118 QIDFSLAEVAA
+118 QVDFSLTEVAA

-146 DQSTTI
+146 DQSATI
-152 DVLEGAAIREVRAAH
+152 DVLEGASIREVRAAH

-251 VVNVLTRAAP
+251 VVNVLTRSAP
-261 VAPTLDATVEGGT
+261 IAPQVDATVEGGT
-274 FGYARM
+274 FGYKRL

-288 GTNGLRADL
+288 GTNGLRADV
-297 NLTRADGWR
+297 NVTKADGWR
-306 DDGGFKRQS
+306 DAGGFERQS
-315 ATVRWDGAFGGFTTK
+315 ATLRWDGAFSGFTTK
-330 TVLAGANINQSEAA
+330 TVLAGSNIDQSEAA
-344 SLTQAQFD
+344 TLSQAQFD
-352 TREEINPSPIA
+352 TRGEINPSPIA
-363 YRKVQALRYSTQI
+363 YRQVKALRLSTAL
-376 EKDNGKSLFSLTPYA
+376 EKDNGRSLLSLTPYA
-391 RHNVLDIMPSWQ
+391 RHNVLEIMPSWQ

-416 SVGMLAKYRRDF
+416 SVGMLAKYRYDF

-448 LANKITSTPTGGIY
+448 VANRIASTASNGIFS
-462 TSYTTGEKQYD
+462 SYATGEKQYD
-473 YDVTYRQASPYI
+473 YDVTYRQASPYL
-485 HTEFSPV
+485 HTEFSPIG
-492 SRLRVDA
+492 RLRIDA
-499 GVRYDASGYVYDTK
+499 GMRYDASGYVYETK
-513 LDPIS
+513 LDPVQ

-538 VGATLDLTRS
+538 VGATLDIARGLN
-548 VNLYASYR
+548 VFGSYR

-571 SNTASTVGLK
+571 SNAVSTVGLK
-581 PVTARSAEGGARGQ
+581 PVTAMSIEGGVRGQ
-595 LGGRFIYSASVY
+595 VAGRLIYSMSVY
-607 DMHIQNDILTIL
+607 DMHVENDILTIL

-637 VELSAGAMLT
+637 VELSAGTMIT
-647 SELRFDAAYSTS
+647 SQLRFDAAYSTS
-659 KQTYEEWT
+659 KQTYVEWV
-667 IPVSGKNVSYAG
+667 IPVQGQNKSYAG
-679 KTIETSPHTL
+679 NTIEVAPHTL

-703 GRFAVEWS
+703 GRVAVEWS
-711 KTGRYYGDPE
+711 KTGKYYGDPE
-721 NTQTYEGFDLWALH
+721 NTQSYDGFDLLTLH
-735 GNYMI
+735 GNYNF
-740 RNLGEFFVRVTN
+740 RNIGEFFVRVTN
-752 LTNEKYAEVATYNAF
+752 LADEKYAEVATYNAF
-767 NKWQYTP
+767 NRWQYTP

>member
-1 MDGQSTGTENLTVN
+1 MIRLMSAGQNVMAALG
-15 DMVRMLSQGRSFAA
+15 A
-29 LLLTLLIAAPA
+29 LLLSAAC
-40 LAAQQV
+40 LCAQDV

-54 ATGNSA
+54 STNGGA
-60 PLSDVAVFVQGTT
+60 PLSDVVVLVQGTT
-73 RGAMTDAQGRFR
+73 RGAMTDAQGKFR
-85 ILAVPSGDRVVM
+85 IAAVPAGDRVVM
-97 AQLIGRA
+97 TQLIGRE
-104 RGSQPVHVGADSTA
+104 RGSQNVRVSSDSVA
-118 QIDFSLAEVAA
+118 RVEFSLAEVAA

-146 DQSTTI
+146 DQSATI
-152 DVLEGAAIREVRAAH
+152 DVLEGASIREVRAAH

-251 VVNVLTRAAP
+251 VVNVLTRSAP
-261 VAPTLDATVEGGT
+261 VTPTLDATLEGGQ

-288 GTNGLRADL
+288 GVNGIRADL
-297 NLTRADGWR
+297 NVTRSDGWR
-306 DDGGFKRQS
+306 DEGGFKRQS
-315 ATVRWDGAFGGFTTK
+315 GTIRWDGAFSGFTTK
-330 TVLAGANINQSEAA
+330 TVLAGSNIDQSEAA

-363 YRKVQALRYSTQI
+363 YRRVQALRVSTAI
-376 EKDNGKSLFSLTPYA
+376 EKDNGKSLISLTPYA
-391 RHNVLDIMPSWQ
+391 RHNVLEIMPSWQ

-416 SVGMLAKYRRDF
+416 SVGMLAKYRYDF

-437 GADLDYSPGSF
+437 GADLDLSPGSF
-448 LANKITSTPTGGIY
+448 VANKITSTASGGVFS
-462 TSYTTGEKQYD
+462 TYTTGEKQYD
-473 YDVTYRQASPYI
+473 YDVTYRQASPYL

-492 SRLRVDA
+492 SRLRFDA
-499 GVRYDASGYVYDTK
+499 GIRYDASGYTYDTK
-513 LDPIS
+513 LDPLQ

-538 VGATLDLTRS
+538 FGATFDLTRGI
-548 VNLYASYR
+548 NLFASYR
-556 EGFRAPGQSQLFQQG
+556 EGFRAPGQNQLFQQG
-571 SNTASTVGLK
+571 SNVTSTVGLK
-581 PVTARSAEGGARGQ
+581 PVTAKSLEGGTRGQ
-595 LGGRFIYSASVY
+595 VAGRFLYSVSVY
-607 DMHIQNDILTIL
+607 DMHIQNDILSIL

-637 VELSAGAMLT
+637 VELSAGAMIT
-647 SELRFDAAYSTS
+647 SQLRFDAAYSTS

-679 KTIETSPHTL
+679 NTIETAPHTL
-689 ANLLLTYTPNVLNG
+689 ANLLLTYSPNVLNG
-703 GRFAVEWS
+703 GRVAAEWS
-711 KTGRYYGDPE
+711 KTGQYYGDPE
-721 NTQTYEGFDLWALH
+721 NTQKYEGFDVFTLH

-740 RNLGEFFVRVTN
+740 RNIGEFFVRVTN
-752 LTNEKYAEVATYNAF
+752 VTNEKYAEVATYNAF

>member
-1 MDGQSTGTENLTVN
+1 M
-15 DMVRMLSQGRSFAA
+15 
-29 LLLTLLIAAPA
+29 
-40 LAAQQV
+40 
-46 GTIEGTVR
+46 
-54 ATGNSA
+54 
-60 PLSDVAVFVQGTT
+60 FVQGTT
-73 RGAMTDAQGRFR
+73 RGAITDAQGRFR
-85 ILAVPSGDRVVM
+85 IVAVPQGDRVVM

-104 RGSQPVHVGADSTA
+104 RGAQTVHVAADSVA
-118 QIDFSLAEVAA
+118 RVEFSLTEVAA

-152 DVLEGAAIREVRAAH
+152 DVLEGALIREVRAAH

-251 VVNVLTRAAP
+251 VVNVLTRPAP
-261 VAPTLDATVEGGT
+261 VSPTLDATVEGGN
-274 FGYARM
+274 FGYARL

-288 GTNGLRADL
+288 GTNGVRTDL
-297 NLTRADGWR
+297 NVTRSDGWR

-315 ATVRWDGAFGGFTTK
+315 GTIRWDGAFSGFTTK
-330 TVLAGANINQSEAA
+330 TVLAGSNINQSEAA

-352 TREEINPSPIA
+352 TRQEINPSPIA
-363 YRKVQALRYSTQI
+363 YRNVQALRFSTAI
-376 EKDNGKSLFSLTPYA
+376 EKDNGKSLLSLTPYA
-391 RHNVLDIMPSWQ
+391 RHNVLEIMPSWQ

-428 DPMRTRVIV
+428 DPMRTRVII

-448 LANKITSTPTGGIY
+448 LANKITSTASSGIFKA
-462 TSYTTGEKQYD
+462 YTTGEKQYD
-473 YDVTYRQASPYI
+473 YDVTYRQATPYL

-492 SRLRVDA
+492 KRLRLDA

-513 LDPIS
+513 LDPIA

-538 VGATLDLTRS
+538 LGATLDVSRN
-548 VNLYASYR
+548 VNLFGSYR

-571 SNTASTVGLK
+571 SNAASTVGLK
-581 PVTARSAEGGARGQ
+581 PVTAKSLEGGARGQ
-595 LGGRFIYSASVY
+595 VAGRFIYSMSIY

-627 SNAGETRHRG
+627 SNAGGTRHRG
-637 VELSAGAMLT
+637 VELSAGAMIV
-647 SELRFDAAYSTS
+647 SQLRFDAAYSTS

-679 KTIETSPHTL
+679 HTIETAPHTL
-689 ANLLLTYTPNVLNG
+689 TNMLLTYTPNVLNG
-703 GRFAVEWS
+703 GRLAAEWS
-711 KTGRYYGDPE
+711 QTGTYYADPE
-721 NTQTYEGFDLWALH
+721 NTQTYDGFNLVTLH

-752 LTNEKYAEVATYNAF
+752 VTNEKYAEVATYNAF

-786 NWQK
+786 SWQK

>member
-1 MDGQSTGTENLTVN
+1 MN
-15 DMVRMLSQGRSFAA
+15 RMLFVRSLAATLFA
-29 LLLTLLIAAPA
+29 LLLSAPV
-40 LAAQQV
+40 LAAQDA

-54 ATGNSA
+54 ATGSGA
-60 PLSDVAVFVQGTT
+60 PLSDVVVAVQGTT
-73 RGAMTDAQGRFR
+73 RGAMTDAQGRYR
-85 ILAVPSGDRVVM
+85 IAAVPVGDRVIL
-97 AQLIGRA
+97 AQMIGRG
-104 RGSQPVHVGADSTA
+104 RGAHSVRVSADSVA
-118 QIDFSLAEVAA
+118 RVDFSLTEVAA
-129 VIAPTVVSATRE
+129 VMAPTVVSATRE

-146 DQSTTI
+146 DQSATI

-261 VAPTLDATVEGGT
+261 VTPTLDATVEGGQ
-274 FGYARM
+274 FGYARL

-288 GTNGLRADL
+288 GVNGIRADL
-297 NLTRADGWR
+297 NVTRSDGWR
-306 DDGGFKRQS
+306 DESGFERQS
-315 ATVRWDGAFGGFTTK
+315 GTIRWDGAFSGFTTK
-330 TVLAGANINQSEAA
+330 TVLAGSNIDQSEEGT
-344 SLTQAQFD
+344 LTQAQFD
-352 TREEINPSPIA
+352 TRQEINPSPIA
-363 YRKVQALRYSTQI
+363 YRRVRALRLSTAI
-376 EKDNGKSLFSLTPYA
+376 EKDNGRSLLSLTPYV
-391 RHNVLDIMPSWQ
+391 RHNVLEIMPSWQ

-416 SVGMLAKYRRDF
+416 SVGMLAKYRYDF
-428 DPMRTRVIV
+428 EPMRTRVIV
-437 GADLDYSPGSF
+437 GADLDLSPGSF
-448 LANKITSTPTGGIY
+448 VANKITSTASNGVFAT
-462 TSYTTGEKQYD
+462 YTTGEKQYD
-473 YDVTYRQASPYI
+473 YDVTYRQASPYL
-485 HTEFSPV
+485 HTEFSPIG
-492 SRLRVDA
+492 RLRLDA
-499 GVRYDASGYVYDTK
+499 GVRYDASGYEYDTSI
-513 LDPIS
+513 DPMQ

-538 VGATLDLTRS
+538 FGATLDVVRGL
-548 VNLYASYR
+548 NLFGSYR

-571 SNTASTVGLK
+571 SNVTSTVGLK
-581 PVTARSAEGGARGQ
+581 PVTAKSLEGGARGQ
-595 LGGRFIYSASVY
+595 VAGRFIYSMSIY
-607 DMHIQNDILTIL
+607 DMHIQNDILSIL
-619 DAQGAQTT
+619 DAQGAQST

-637 VELSAGAMLT
+637 VELSAGSMIT
-647 SELRFDAAYSTS
+647 SQLRLDAAYSTS
-659 KQTYEEWT
+659 KQTYEEWL

-679 KTIETSPHTL
+679 KTIETAPHTL
-689 ANLLLTYTPNVLNG
+689 TNLLLSYSPNVLNG
-703 GRFAVEWS
+703 GRVAAEWS
-711 KTGRYYGDPE
+711 KTGKYYADPD
-721 NTQTYEGFDLWALH
+721 NTQSYEGFDVVTLH

-740 RNLGEFFVRVTN
+740 RNLGELFVRVTN
-752 LTNEKYAEVATYNAF
+752 VTNEKYAEVATYNAF

-786 NWQK
+786 NWQR

>member
-1 MDGQSTGTENLTVN
+1 MN
-15 DMVRMLSQGRSFAA
+15 R
-29 LLLTLLIAAPA
+29 TLLSGWSIRTTLFAVLLSASA
-40 LAAQQV
+40 LSAQDT

-54 ATGNSA
+54 ATGSRA
-60 PLSDVAVFVQGTT
+60 PLSDVVVSVQGTT
-73 RGAMTDAQGRFR
+73 RGAMTDAQGKYR
-85 ILAVPSGDRVVM
+85 IAAVPVGDRVVL
-97 AQLIGRA
+97 AQLVGRDRGAQAIHITTDSVA
-104 RGSQPVHVGADSTA
+104 RA
-118 QIDFSLAEVAA
+118 DFSLTEVAA

-146 DQSTTI
+146 DQSATI
-152 DVLEGAAIREVRAAH
+152 DVLEGASIREVRAAH

-242 MYGSDAIGG
+242 LYGSDAIGG
-251 VVNVLTRAAP
+251 VVNVLTRSAP
-261 VAPTLDATVEGGT
+261 VAPTLDATLEGGT
-274 FGYARM
+274 YGYARL

-288 GTNGLRADL
+288 GVNGVRADL
-297 NLTRADGWR
+297 NVTRSDGWR
-306 DDGGFKRQS
+306 DEGGFKRQS
-315 ATVRWDGAFGGFTTK
+315 GTVRWDAAFSGFTAK
-330 TVLAGANINQSEAA
+330 TVLAGSNIDQSEAA

-352 TREEINPSPIA
+352 TRQEINPSPIA
-363 YRKVQALRYSTQI
+363 YRRVQALRLSSAI

-391 RHNVLDIMPSWQ
+391 RHNVLEIMPSWQ
-403 LTFNQQIW
+403 LTFNQQTW

-428 DPMRTRVIV
+428 DPMKARVIV

-448 LANKITSTPTGGIY
+448 VANKITSTASNGVFG
-462 TSYTTGEKQYD
+462 SYTTGEKQYD
-473 YDVTYRQASPYI
+473 YDVTYRQASPYL
-485 HTEFSPV
+485 HTEFSPMR
-492 SRLRVDA
+492 RLRLDA
-499 GVRYDASGYVYDTK
+499 GVRYDASGYVYDSN
-513 LDPIS
+513 LDPLQ

-538 VGATLDLTRS
+538 FGATYDVARAL
-548 VNLYASYR
+548 NLFASYR

-571 SNTASTVGLK
+571 SNVVSTVGLK
-581 PVTARSAEGGARGQ
+581 PVTAKSLEGGMRGQ
-595 LGGRFIYSASVY
+595 VAGRFIYSMSIY
-607 DMHIQNDILTIL
+607 DMHIQNDILSIL
-619 DAQGAQTT
+619 SAQGAQTT

-637 VELSAGAMLT
+637 VELSAGTMIT
-647 SELRFDAAYSTS
+647 SQLRFDAAYSTS
-659 KQTYEEWT
+659 KQTYEEWV
-667 IPVSGKNVSYAG
+667 IPVSGQNVSYAG
-679 KTIETSPHTL
+679 KTIEVAPHTL
-689 ANLLLTYTPNVLNG
+689 TNLLVTYSPALLNG
-703 GRFAVEWS
+703 GRVAAEWS
-711 KTGRYYGDPE
+711 QTGQYYGDPE
-721 NTQTYEGFDLWALH
+721 NTQKYDGFDLITLH

-740 RNLGEFFVRVTN
+740 RNIGELFVRVTN
-752 LTNEKYAEVATYNAF
+752 VTNEKYAEVATYNAF